1 MKYMMSLAGMS
12 MAALVAGCGGGGIAT
27 RSAGNISIHAGDNA
41 VVTISDATATQE
53 AQKSIDA
60 GKVNANAAA
69 SNTQAQGGSAS
80 GGSATANPVVT
91 PPPAPPAPPPA
102 E

>member
-1 MKYMMSLAGMS
+1 MRYLTSLAGIG
-12 MAALVAGCGGGGIAT
+12 MAALLAGCGGGGIAT

-69 SNTQAQGGSAS
+69 SNTQAYS
-80 GGSATANPVVT
+80 
-91 PPPAPPAPPPA
+91 
-102 E
+102 